1 VQHEVVAHRRC
12 VTPPEKT
19 SILRDPQTVGT
30 IASSTSLG
38 AVFGS
43 VFAGLLVDHVGFRSV
58 YAVHFASCVI
68 GLLGCTQLPPTERN
82 THISMVQAVQRQVTG
97 VYPLLLRPMLQI
109 TTLNTFILFINQ
121 GITDVFLPVYLKEVS
136 YTATLVGTAATV
148 RTAGSVLI
156 KSTLDPIA
164 RRLGR
169 VNVLFAGVIMT
180 AMLMGPS
187 P

>member
-1 VQHEVVAHRRC
+1 
-12 VTPPEKT
+12 
-19 SILRDPQTVGT
+19 
-30 IASSTSLG
+30 
-38 AVFGS
+38 
-43 VFAGLLVDHVGFRSV
+43 
-58 YAVHFASCVI
+58 
-68 GLLGCTQLPPTERN
+68 
-82 THISMVQAVQRQVTG
+82 MVQAVQRQVTG